1 MDKSNLSLRQ
11 KKCLFLSSW
20 RNSSLLPR
28 LGRLLHPPSR
38 PISPPSSFLPPSRSP
53 TPISRV
59 DLSPLGTSPGER
71 AFARPPYGLSAPP
84 PTLGQGFGQ
93 KLQPATSFQVLSL
106 RRWQTWGFFG
116 TVGTLIVMIA
126 GVSYQ
131 LSQEIGAHNQTLGTG
146 LMRSM
151 TSLNRLQREILRLQ
165 VAFGQYS
172 PDRADAHQDFSV
184 LNEQRALTQSRFTI
198 VFRHH
203 VDLTEDGQEYS
214 DVNLDSAFDR
224 LEREASQPSLPLG
237 NSDLGQPFTLQQ
249 GQDLWQETQ
258 EKLDLWQTQPNNAAL
273 YQDIQ
278 YSLSELELIV
288 NAASRENQL
297 TRLQAFNHNLGL
309 SQKTLQYV
317 IYLLVLFLCF
327 LGLALLY
334 LRFLMGERHKL
345 FRALH
350 VSKET
355 YQRIVE
361 TSQEAIFLL
370 DQDDR
375 IVLMNQQASGLLGL
389 DLSNAT
395 GKLLETVLKQQ
406 HLGDL
411 WKILEQLATE
421 NLKSLDYRLKKS
433 GEAVLWLCV
442 NVTPVLDTH
451 GQGNNTL
458 VMLLDI
464 TDRKRSEQELKQLN
478 THLHQIATLD
488 ELTQVPNRRSFNRQ
502 LETLWERSAQ
512 IQTPLSLILCDVDYF
527 KYYNDY
533 YGHQAGDD
541 CLYQVAQVLAQTI
554 RAQDFVARYGGEEF
568 ALLLPDTTALQAE
581 YLATRIRQ
589 TLDNLALRHAA
600 SRCKPWVTL
609 SLGVACDVAHSYLA
623 PQQLIQRADEALYRA
638 KASGRDRFC
647 TDTGLPVIAEAKT
660 DIEDLYSEAEF
671 YVDSSQHYG

>member
-1 MDKSNLSLRQ
+1 
-11 KKCLFLSSW
+11 
-20 RNSSLLPR
+20 
-28 LGRLLHPPSR
+28 
-38 PISPPSSFLPPSRSP
+38 
-53 TPISRV
+53 
-59 DLSPLGTSPGER
+59 
-71 AFARPPYGLSAPP
+71 
-84 PTLGQGFGQ
+84 
-93 KLQPATSFQVLSL
+93 
-106 RRWQTWGFFG
+106 
-116 TVGTLIVMIA
+116 MIA

-224 LEREASQPSLPLG
+224 LELEASQPSLPLG

>member
-1 MDKSNLSLRQ
+1 
-11 KKCLFLSSW
+11 
-20 RNSSLLPR
+20 
-28 LGRLLHPPSR
+28 
-38 PISPPSSFLPPSRSP
+38 
-53 TPISRV
+53 
-59 DLSPLGTSPGER
+59 
-71 AFARPPYGLSAPP
+71 
-84 PTLGQGFGQ
+84 
-93 KLQPATSFQVLSL
+93 
-106 RRWQTWGFFG
+106 
-116 TVGTLIVMIA
+116 
-126 GVSYQ
+126 
-131 LSQEIGAHNQTLGTG
+131 
-146 LMRSM
+146 
-151 TSLNRLQREILRLQ
+151 
-165 VAFGQYS
+165 
-172 PDRADAHQDFSV
+172 
-184 LNEQRALTQSRFTI
+184 
-198 VFRHH
+198 
-203 VDLTEDGQEYS
+203 
-214 DVNLDSAFDR
+214 
-224 LEREASQPSLPLG
+224 
-237 NSDLGQPFTLQQ
+237 
-249 GQDLWQETQ
+249 
-258 EKLDLWQTQPNNAAL
+258 
-273 YQDIQ
+273 
-278 YSLSELELIV
+278 
-288 NAASRENQL
+288 
-297 TRLQAFNHNLGL
+297 
-309 SQKTLQYV
+309 
-317 IYLLVLFLCF
+317 
-327 LGLALLY
+327 
-334 LRFLMGERHKL
+334 MGERHKL

-623 PQQLIQRADEALYRA
+623 PQQLIQRADETLYRA

>member
-1 MDKSNLSLRQ
+1 M
-11 KKCLFLSSW
+11 
-20 RNSSLLPR
+20 
-28 LGRLLHPPSR
+28 
-38 PISPPSSFLPPSRSP
+38 
-53 TPISRV
+53 
-59 DLSPLGTSPGER
+59 
-71 AFARPPYGLSAPP
+71 
-84 PTLGQGFGQ
+84 
-93 KLQPATSFQVLSL
+93 
-106 RRWQTWGFFG
+106 
-116 TVGTLIVMIA
+116 
-126 GVSYQ
+126 SYQ

-224 LEREASQPSLPLG
+224 LELEASQPSLPLG

>member
-1 MDKSNLSLRQ
+1 
-11 KKCLFLSSW
+11 
-20 RNSSLLPR
+20 
-28 LGRLLHPPSR
+28 
-38 PISPPSSFLPPSRSP
+38 
-53 TPISRV
+53 
-59 DLSPLGTSPGER
+59 
-71 AFARPPYGLSAPP
+71 
-84 PTLGQGFGQ
+84 
-93 KLQPATSFQVLSL
+93 
-106 RRWQTWGFFG
+106 
-116 TVGTLIVMIA
+116 MIA

-224 LEREASQPSLPLG
+224 LELEASQPSLPLG

-395 GKLLETVLKQQ
+395 GKLLDTVLKQQ